1 MALNRRIRTSQ
12 RRTQILVL
20 QKVNNKVYHMTCLKT
35 DEYEELT
42 RRRKQRKKINTLQQM
57 QEHVTTEASIEIGQI
72 EKY

>member
-1 MALNRRIRTSQ
+1 
-12 RRTQILVL
+12 
-20 QKVNNKVYHMTCLKT
+20 MTCLKT

-57 QEHVTTEASIEIGQI
+57 QEHVTTEASIEIDQI